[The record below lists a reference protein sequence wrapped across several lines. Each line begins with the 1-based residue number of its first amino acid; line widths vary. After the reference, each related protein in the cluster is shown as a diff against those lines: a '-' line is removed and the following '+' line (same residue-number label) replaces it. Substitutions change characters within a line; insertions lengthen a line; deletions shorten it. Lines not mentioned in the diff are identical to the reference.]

1 MGGLLNASNTAL
13 GAVGAAPLDLAQ
25 DGTVQAL
32 RHAQGERFKL
42 HGVGAISATEQRAD
56 ALERL
61 SSQTWDLLVIGGGI
75 SGAGVAQQ
83 AARRGWSVLLLEQRD
98 FAWGTS
104 SRSSKLVHG
113 GLRYLKQGDL
123 KTTLHSVRE
132 RQRLLR
138 EAPGLVEPQ
147 SFLFA
152 DCTGRKPGR
161 WLMQA
166 GLAVYDRMAG
176 NQRRA
181 GSHFYA
187 DLATTQALAPGL
199 APPGLRGALVF
210 QDAKTDD
217 ARLVWRVLLE
227 AQRDGAVLLNY
238 VAVQSLQTTNGQVT
252 GVVTQDSLTGQTHTV
267 QARAVVNATGAWA
280 DRLRAGVGA
289 APLLRPLRGSHL
301 VLPFWRL
308 PVAQSIS
315 FMHPQDGRPV
325 FFYPWEG
332 ATLVG
337 TTDLDHRV
345 GLDAEASITA
355 TEVAYLLDAVND
367 QFPAA
372 HVTAADISACYA
384 GVRPVI
390 DDGEQAASS
399 ATRDHLVRDE
409 SGLVTLAGGK
419 LTTFRLMAQDALALA
434 APHAG
439 KAFEKDDAPVLTLAA
454 KLNPRW
460 SAAVRQRLQSRYGV
474 HAADWCEDARD
485 GDLHPIPGTQTLWLE
500 LAIAARFEAVQ
511 HLDDLLLRRTRL
523 GILLPR
529 GGLDHAS
536 RIQALCA
543 PHLAWSAPRWTEEIE
558 RYCALIAAHYQ
569 PPGVA
574 PKKI

>member
-1 MGGLLNASNTAL
+1 MGELS
-13 GAVGAAPLDLAQ
+13 AAA
-25 DGTVQAL
+25 
-32 RHAQGERFKL
+32 
-42 HGVGAISATEQRAD
+42 QRA
-56 ALERL
+56 ALLARL
-61 SSQTWDLLVIGGGI
+61 PAQTWDLVVVGGGI

-83 AARRGWSVLLLEQRD
+83 AARRGWSVLLVEQRD

-152 DCTGRKPGR
+152 DCPGRKPGR

-166 GLAVYDRMAG
+166 GLAIYDWMAG
-176 NQRRA
+176 QR
-181 GSHFYA
+181 SHFHA
-187 DLATTQALAPGL
+187 LLATTQALAPGL
-199 APPGLRGALVF
+199 APAGLRGALVF

-238 VAVQSLQTTNGQVT
+238 ATAQSLQMQQGRVT
-252 GVVTQDSLTGQTHTV
+252 GLIVQDLATGQPFTV

-280 DRLRAGVGA
+280 DRLRGGVGA

-315 FMHPQDGRPV
+315 FMHPRDGRPV

-337 TTDLDHRV
+337 TTDLDHRAD
-345 GLDAEASITA
+345 LDAEASITTA
-355 TEVAYLLDAVND
+355 EVAYLLDAVND

-372 HVTAADISACYA
+372 RVTAADVSACFA

-390 DDGEQAASS
+390 DDGQRDASK

-409 SGLVTLAGGK
+409 AGLITLAGGK

-434 APHAG
+434 AAHAG
-439 KAFEKDDAPVLTLAA
+439 KVFVRDEAPLFTPTPP
-454 KLNPRW
+454 LNPRW
-460 SAAVRQRLQSRYGV
+460 SAAVRQRLAARYGAF
-474 HAADWCEDARD
+474 AALWCHGACDE
-485 GDLHPIPGTQTLWLE
+485 DLHTVPGTQTLWLE
-500 LAIAARFEAVQ
+500 LSIAARFEAVR

-523 GILLPR
+523 GLLLPR
-529 GGLDHAS
+529 GGLDNLS
-536 RIQALCA
+536 RIRRLCA
-543 PHLAWSAPRWTEEIE
+543 PHLAWDDGRWRQEIA
-558 RYCALIAAHYQ
+558 RYQAIIQAHYQ
-569 PPGVA
+569 LPPEA
-574 PKKI
+574 SA

>member
-1 MGGLLNASNTAL
+1 M
-13 GAVGAAPLDLAQ
+13 GAVAGSAQRAADLA
-25 DGTVQAL
+25 
-32 RHAQGERFKL
+32 
-42 HGVGAISATEQRAD
+42 
-56 ALERL
+56 RL
-61 SSQTWDLLVIGGGI
+61 AAQTWDLVVIGGGI

-113 GLRYLKQGDL
+113 GLRYLKEGDL

-132 RQRLLR
+132 RKRLLA

-152 DCTGRKPGR
+152 DCRGRKPGR

-166 GLAVYDRMAG
+166 GLAVYDLMAG
-176 NQRRA
+176 QR
-181 GSHFYA
+181 GPSSHFYA
-187 DLATTQALAPGL
+187 DLAATQALAPGL
-199 APPGLRGALVF
+199 APAGLRGALVF

-238 VAVQSLQTTNGQVT
+238 APVRRLQTTAGRVA
-252 GVVTQDSLTGQTHTV
+252 GVVAQDALTGRTHTV

-308 PVAQSIS
+308 PVAQSVS
-315 FMHPQDGRPV
+315 FLHPQDGRPV

-332 ATLVG
+332 AVLVG
-337 TTDLDHRV
+337 TTDLDHRAD
-345 GLDAEASITA
+345 LDAEASITEA
-355 TEVAYLLDAVND
+355 EVAYLLGAVNN
-367 QFPAA
+367 QFPGAA
-372 HVTAADISACYA
+372 LSAADISACYA
-384 GVRPVI
+384 GVRPVVG
-390 DDGEQAASS
+390 DSHQDASK
-399 ATRDHLVRDE
+399 ATRDHVVRDE

-439 KAFEKDDAPVLTLAA
+439 KAFTKDTAPIFTPAPP
-454 KLNPRW
+454 LNPRW
-460 SAAVRQRLQSRYGV
+460 SAAVRQRLQARYGA
-474 HAADWCEDARD
+474 HAAAWCQGAADD
-485 GDLHPIPGTQTLWLE
+485 DLRAVPGTQTLWLE
-500 LAIAARFEAVQ
+500 LAVAARFEAVQ

-529 GGLDHAS
+529 GGLDHLA

-543 PHLAWSAPRWTEEIE
+543 PSLGWDAARWSEEVA
-558 RYCALIAAHYQ
+558 RYRAIVSAHYQ
-569 PPGVA
+569 LPARAA
-574 PKKI
+574 PDLE

>member
-1 MGGLLNASNTAL
+1 MGELNRS
-13 GAVGAAPLDLAQ
+13 
-25 DGTVQAL
+25 
-32 RHAQGERFKL
+32 
-42 HGVGAISATEQRAD
+42 EQRAA
-56 ALERL
+56 ALAQLPTR
-61 SSQTWDLLVIGGGI
+61 TWDLVVIGGGI

-113 GLRYLKQGDL
+113 GLRYLKEGDL

-152 DCTGRKPGR
+152 DCPGRKPGR
-161 WLMQA
+161 WLMQT
-166 GLAVYDRMAG
+166 GLVVYDLMAG
-176 NQRRA
+176 QR
-181 GSHFYA
+181 GHFYA
-187 DLATTQALAPGL
+187 DLATTQMLAPGL
-199 APPGLRGALVF
+199 APTGLRGALVF
-210 QDAKTDD
+210 PDAKTDD
-217 ARLVWRVLLE
+217 ACLVWRVLLE
-227 AQRDGAVLLNY
+227 AQRDGATLLNY
-238 VAVQSLQTTNGQVT
+238 MAVERLQTADGKVS
-252 GVVTQDSLTGQTHTV
+252 GVVTQDSLTGETHTV

-280 DRLRAGVGA
+280 DRLRGGVGA

-315 FMHPQDGRPV
+315 FMHPKDGRPV

-337 TTDLDHRV
+337 TTDLDHR
-345 GLDAEASITA
+345 LDLDVEASITVA
-355 TEVAYLLDAVND
+355 EVAYLLDAVND
-367 QFPAA
+367 QFPTAQ
-372 HVTAADISACYA
+372 VTAADISACYA

-390 DDGEQAASS
+390 DDGHQDASK
-399 ATRDHLVRDE
+399 ATRDHVVRDE

-439 KAFEKDDAPVLTLAA
+439 KAFAKDNAPLFTAA
-454 KLNPRW
+454 PPLKAHW
-460 SAAVRQRLQSRYGV
+460 SPAVRQRLTARYGAY
-474 HAADWCEDARD
+474 AADWSTGARD
-485 GDLHPIPGTQTLWLE
+485 DDLHTIPGTQTLWLE
-500 LAIAARFEAVQ
+500 LAIASRHESVE

-523 GILLPR
+523 GLLLPR
-529 GGLDHAS
+529 GGLDHLP
-536 RIQALCA
+536 RIKALCA
-543 PHLAWSAPRWTEEIE
+543 PHLGWDDTRWADETA
-558 RYCALIAAHYQ
+558 RYRALIAAHYQ
-569 PPGVA
+569 PPSA
-574 PKKI
+574 AASKYQ